1 MLFRNFTVAS
11 IAVEM
16 YYIENILY
24 CPRLR
29 SALKQLFNKNNYPF
43 YSSQKQVR
51 MKYFMFTFLLSAGIL
66 QAQERLQD
74 TTKIEPL
81 QEVYLKAVRVDADS
95 PITHSN
101 LSKEDLAKR
110 NLGQDIPVLLN
121 YLPGVVTTSDAG
133 AGVGYTGIRV
143 RGSDATRVNVTING
157 IPYNDSESQGTFWVN
172 LPDFASSVESLQLQ
186 RGVGT
191 STNGSGSFGASLNI
205 ETDRSAKQ
213 AYGQIANSYGSF
225 DTWKHSA
232 KFSTGLLNDHVEIS
246 GRLSKIKS
254 DGYIDRAASDLKSYF
269 LQGSYK
275 SDNTFIKALAFGGR
289 EITNQSWFGI
299 DEQTLNTNPRFNPAG
314 IYTDEDGTVR
324 FHQNQVDDYDQDH
337 YQVIWNQRYNNN
349 WSTSATLNYTKGSGF
364 FEEYKEDA
372 ALDFHGLLPV
382 TIDGETTTESDLV
395 RRRWLEN
402 NFYALSANMHY
413 KDENWDTTTGVFYSY
428 YQGLHFGEV
437 IWANYFTGANLGDRY
452 YNGTGDKH
460 EFTAFS
466 KATYQL
472 TNSLSFFGDL
482 QLRVVNY
489 KTAGLTS
496 DKVNMLVNE
505 SYEFFNPKFGASY
518 TLNKENQFYFSYG
531 RASREPR
538 RSDFEEGVFTPEKL
552 DDYELGW
559 RFVSDKVSLNTNLY
573 YMDYK
578 DQLVLTG
585 QLDDSGGFIRETSG
599 NSYRAGLEIEADVT
613 VLKQLHIRPNVAL
626 SSNKNRDF
634 TSSRDG
640 ELVNLGTTNISFS
653 PSFIAGNSID
663 FTPSKNLQVS
673 LLSKYVGSQY
683 LGNIDRKTS
692 KLDAY
697 FLNDFNVNYT
707 ITKLPFADTLVLSGL
722 VNNIFDVKYVSNGYF
737 FTYDDDFSTPGTV
750 TTIEGAGFYPQ
761 AGINFLVGATLTF

>member
-1 MLFRNFTVAS
+1 
-11 IAVEM
+11 
-16 YYIENILY
+16 
-24 CPRLR
+24 
-29 SALKQLFNKNNYPF
+29 
-43 YSSQKQVR
+43 
-51 MKYFMFTFLLSAGIL
+51 MKYYAFIFLLSAGIL
-66 QAQERLQD
+66 QAQEKLQD
-74 TTKIEPL
+74 TTKIQALE
-81 QEVYLKAVRVDADS
+81 QVYLNGVRVRADS

-101 LSKEDLAKR
+101 LTKQDLAKR

-172 LPDFASSVESLQLQ
+172 LPDFASSIESLQLQ
-186 RGVGT
+186 RGVGS

-205 ETDRSAKQ
+205 DTDRSSKE
-213 AYGQIANSYGSF
+213 AYAQIANSYGSF
-225 DTWKHSA
+225 DTRKHSV
-232 KFSTGLLNDHVEIS
+232 KFSTGLLNDRVEIS
-246 GRLSKIKS
+246 GRVSNITS
-254 DGYIDRAASDLKSYF
+254 DGYIDRASSDLKSYF

-275 SDNTFIKALAFGGR
+275 TDNTFIKALVFGGR
-289 EITNQSWFGI
+289 EVTYQSWFGI
-299 DEQTLNTNPRFNPAG
+299 DEQTLNTNPTFNPAG
-314 IYTDEDGTVR
+314 MYSDEDGTVR

-337 YQVIWNQRYNNN
+337 YQLIWNERYNNN

-372 ALDFHGLLPV
+372 ALGFHGLLPI
-382 TIDGETTTESDLV
+382 TIDGETSAESDLV

-402 NFYALSANMHY
+402 NFYALSANANY

-437 IWANYFTGANLGDRY
+437 IWATNFTGPNLGDRY
-452 YNGTGDKH
+452 YSGTGDKH
-460 EFTAFS
+460 EFTTFS
-466 KATYQL
+466 KASYKIN
-472 TNSLSFFGDL
+472 NSWSVFGDL
-482 QLRVVNY
+482 QMRIVNY

-496 DKVNMLVNE
+496 DKVNMVVDE
-505 SYEFFNPKFGASY
+505 QYEFFNPKFGASY
-518 TLNKENQFYFSYG
+518 SLNQGNQLYVSYG

-538 RSDFEEGVFTPEKL
+538 RSDFEQGVFTPEIL

-559 RFVSDKVSLNTNLY
+559 RFTGKKHTLSANLY

-599 NSYRAGLEIEADVT
+599 NSYRAGLEVEGDFR
-613 VLKQLHIRPNVAL
+613 VLKQLHVRPNIAL
-626 SSNKNRDF
+626 SSNKNKDY
-634 TSSRDG
+634 TTSRDG

-663 FTPSKNLQVS
+663 YSPTQNLQVA
-673 LLSKYVGSQY
+673 LLSKYVGEQY
-683 LGNIDRKTS
+683 LGNIDSQTS

-697 FLNDFNVNYT
+697 FLNDFSVNYT
-707 ITKLPFADTLVLSGL
+707 ITNVSFAKSLVLQGL
-722 VNNIFDVKYVSNGYF
+722 VNNIFDVKYISNGYF
-737 FTYDDDFSTPGTV
+737 YTYDDDFSTPGTV

>member
-1 MLFRNFTVAS
+1 
-11 IAVEM
+11 
-16 YYIENILY
+16 
-24 CPRLR
+24 
-29 SALKQLFNKNNYPF
+29 
-43 YSSQKQVR
+43 
-51 MKYFMFTFLLSAGIL
+51 MKYYAFIFLLSATIL
-66 QAQERLQD
+66 QAQEKLQD
-74 TTKIEPL
+74 TTKIQALE
-81 QEVYLKAVRVDADS
+81 QVYLNGVRVAADS

-101 LSKEDLAKR
+101 LTKQDLAKR

-172 LPDFASSVESLQLQ
+172 LPDFASSIESLQLQ
-186 RGVGT
+186 RGVGS

-205 ETDRSAKQ
+205 DTDRSSKD
-213 AYGQIANSYGSF
+213 AYAQIANSYGSF
-225 DTWKHSA
+225 DTRKHSV
-232 KFSTGLLNDHVEIS
+232 KFSTGLLNDRVEIS
-246 GRLSKIKS
+246 GRVSNITS
-254 DGYIDRAASDLKSYF
+254 DGYIDRASSDLKSYF

-275 SDNTFIKALAFGGR
+275 TDNTFIKALVFGGR
-289 EITNQSWFGI
+289 EVTYQSWFGI
-299 DEQTLNTNPRFNPAG
+299 DEQTLSTNPTFNPAG
-314 IYTDEDGTVR
+314 MYSDEDGTVR

-337 YQVIWNQRYNNN
+337 YQLIWNERYNNN

-372 ALDFHGLLPV
+372 SLDFHGLLPL
-382 TIDGETTTESDLV
+382 TIDGETSAESDLV

-402 NFYALSANMHY
+402 NFYALSANANY

-437 IWANYFTGANLGDRY
+437 IWATNFTGPNLGDRY
-452 YNGTGDKH
+452 YSGTGDKH
-460 EFTAFS
+460 ELTAFS
-466 KATYQL
+466 KASYKIN
-472 TNSLSFFGDL
+472 NSWSVFGDL
-482 QLRVVNY
+482 QMRIVNY

-496 DKVNMLVNE
+496 DKVNMVVDE
-505 SYEFFNPKFGASY
+505 QYEFFNPKFGASY
-518 TLNKENQFYFSYG
+518 SLNQGNQLYVSYG

-538 RSDFEEGVFTPEKL
+538 RSDFEQGVFTPEIL

-559 RFVSDKVSLNTNLY
+559 RFTGENNTLSANLY

-599 NSYRAGLEIEADVT
+599 NSYRAGLEVEGDFK
-613 VLKQLHIRPNVAL
+613 VLKQLHVRPNIAL
-626 SSNKNRDF
+626 SSNKNKDY
-634 TSSRDG
+634 TTSRDG

-663 FTPSKNLQVS
+663 YSPTQNLQIA
-673 LLSKYVGSQY
+673 LLSKYVGEQY
-683 LGNIDRKTS
+683 LGNIDSQTS

-697 FLNDFNVNYT
+697 FLNDFSVNYT
-707 ITKLPFADTLVLSGL
+707 ITKLSFAKSLVLQGL
-722 VNNIFDVKYVSNGYF
+722 VNNIFDVKYISNGYF
-737 FTYDDDFSTPGTV
+737 YTYDDDFSTPGTV
-750 TTIEGAGFYPQ
+750 TTIEGAWFYPQ

>member
-1 MLFRNFTVAS
+1 
-11 IAVEM
+11 
-16 YYIENILY
+16 
-24 CPRLR
+24 
-29 SALKQLFNKNNYPF
+29 
-43 YSSQKQVR
+43 
-51 MKYFMFTFLLSAGIL
+51 MKYYAFIFLLSAGIL
-66 QAQERLQD
+66 QAQEKLQD
-74 TTKIEPL
+74 TTKIQALE
-81 QEVYLKAVRVDADS
+81 QVYLNGVRVAADS

-101 LSKEDLAKR
+101 LTKQDLAKR

-172 LPDFASSVESLQLQ
+172 LPDFASSIESLQLQ
-186 RGVGT
+186 RGVGS

-205 ETDRSAKQ
+205 DTDRSSKE
-213 AYGQIANSYGSF
+213 AYAQIANSYGSF
-225 DTWKHSA
+225 DTRKHSV
-232 KFSTGLLNDHVEIS
+232 KFSTGLLNDRVEIS
-246 GRLSKIKS
+246 GRVSNITS
-254 DGYIDRAASDLKSYF
+254 DGYIDRASSDLKSYF

-275 SDNTFIKALAFGGR
+275 TDNTFIKALVFGGR
-289 EITNQSWFGI
+289 EVTYQSWFGI
-299 DEQTLNTNPRFNPAG
+299 DEQTLNTNPTFNPAG
-314 IYTDEDGTVR
+314 MYSDEDGTVR

-337 YQVIWNQRYNNN
+337 YQLIWNERYNNN

-372 ALDFHGLLPV
+372 SLDFHGLLPI
-382 TIDGETTTESDLV
+382 TIDGETSAESDLV

-402 NFYALSANMHY
+402 NFYALSANAHY

-437 IWANYFTGANLGDRY
+437 IWATNFTGPNLGDRY
-452 YNGTGDKH
+452 YSGTGDKH
-460 EFTAFS
+460 ELTAFS
-466 KATYQL
+466 KASYKIN
-472 TNSLSFFGDL
+472 NSWSVFGDL
-482 QLRVVNY
+482 QMRIVNY

-496 DKVNMLVNE
+496 DKVNMVVDE
-505 SYEFFNPKFGASY
+505 QYEFFNPKFGASY
-518 TLNKENQFYFSYG
+518 SLNQGNQLYISYG

-538 RSDFEEGVFTPEKL
+538 RSDFEQGVFTPEIL

-559 RFVSDKVSLNTNLY
+559 RFTGENNTLSANLY

-599 NSYRAGLEIEADVT
+599 NSYRAGLEVEGDFK
-613 VLKQLHIRPNVAL
+613 VLQQLHVRPNIAL
-626 SSNKNRDF
+626 SSNKNKDY
-634 TSSRDG
+634 TTSRDG

-663 FTPSKNLQVS
+663 YSPTQNLQVA
-673 LLSKYVGSQY
+673 LLSKYVGEQY
-683 LGNIDRKTS
+683 LGNIDSQTS

-697 FLNDFNVNYT
+697 FLNDFSVNYT
-707 ITKLPFADTLVLSGL
+707 ITNLSFAKSLVLQGL
-722 VNNIFDVKYVSNGYF
+722 VNNIFDVKYISNGYF
-737 FTYDDDFSTPGTV
+737 YTYDDDFSTPGTV

>member
-1 MLFRNFTVAS
+1 
-11 IAVEM
+11 
-16 YYIENILY
+16 
-24 CPRLR
+24 
-29 SALKQLFNKNNYPF
+29 
-43 YSSQKQVR
+43 
-51 MKYFMFTFLLSAGIL
+51 MKYYAFIFLLSAAIL
-66 QAQERLQD
+66 QAQEKLQD
-74 TTKIEPL
+74 TTKIQALE
-81 QEVYLKAVRVDADS
+81 QVYLNGVRVRADS

-101 LSKEDLAKR
+101 LTKQDLAKR

-172 LPDFASSVESLQLQ
+172 LPDFASSIESLQLQ
-186 RGVGT
+186 RGVGS

-205 ETDRSAKQ
+205 DTDRSSKEAF
-213 AYGQIANSYGSF
+213 AQIANSYGSF
-225 DTWKHSA
+225 DTRKHSV
-232 KFSTGLLNDHVEIS
+232 KFSTGLLNDRVEIS
-246 GRLSKIKS
+246 GRVSNITS
-254 DGYIDRAASDLKSYF
+254 DGYIDRASSDLKSYF

-275 SDNTFIKALAFGGR
+275 TDNTFIKALVFGGR
-289 EITNQSWFGI
+289 EVTYQSWFGI
-299 DEQTLNTNPRFNPAG
+299 DEQTLSTNPTFNPAG
-314 IYTDEDGTVR
+314 MYSDEDGTVR

-337 YQVIWNQRYNNN
+337 YQLIWNERYNNN

-372 ALDFHGLLPV
+372 SLDFHGLLPI
-382 TIDGETTTESDLV
+382 TIDGETSAESDLV

-402 NFYALSANMHY
+402 NFYALSANANY

-437 IWANYFTGANLGDRY
+437 IWATNFTGPNFGDRY
-452 YNGTGDKH
+452 YSGTGDKH
-460 EFTAFS
+460 EFTTFS
-466 KATYQL
+466 KASYKIN
-472 TNSLSFFGDL
+472 NSWSVFGDL
-482 QLRVVNY
+482 QMRIVNY

-496 DKVNMLVNE
+496 DKVNMIVDE
-505 SYEFFNPKFGASY
+505 QYEFFNPKFGASY
-518 TLNKENQFYFSYG
+518 SLNQGNQLYVSYG

-538 RSDFEEGVFTPEKL
+538 RSDFEQGVFTPEIL

-559 RFVSDKVSLNTNLY
+559 RFTGKNNTLSANLY

-599 NSYRAGLEIEADVT
+599 NSYRAGLEVEGDFK
-613 VLKQLHIRPNVAL
+613 VLQQLHVRPNIAL
-626 SSNKNRDF
+626 SSNKNKDY
-634 TSSRDG
+634 TTSRDG
-640 ELVNLGTTNISFS
+640 ALVNLGTTNISFS

-663 FTPSKNLQVS
+663 YSPKQNLQIA
-673 LLSKYVGSQY
+673 LLSKYVGEQY
-683 LGNIDRKTS
+683 LGNIDSQTS

-697 FLNDFNVNYT
+697 FLNDFSVNYT
-707 ITKLPFADTLVLSGL
+707 ITKLSFAKSLVLQGL
-722 VNNIFDVKYVSNGYF
+722 VNNIFDVKYISNGYF
-737 FTYDDDFSTPGTV
+737 YTYDDDFSTPGTV

>member
-1 MLFRNFTVAS
+1 
-11 IAVEM
+11 
-16 YYIENILY
+16 
-24 CPRLR
+24 
-29 SALKQLFNKNNYPF
+29 
-43 YSSQKQVR
+43 
-51 MKYFMFTFLLSAGIL
+51 MKYYAFIFLLSAGIL
-66 QAQERLQD
+66 QAQEKLQD
-74 TTKIEPL
+74 TTKIQALE
-81 QEVYLKAVRVDADS
+81 QVYLNGVRVAADS

-101 LSKEDLAKR
+101 LTKQDLAKR

-172 LPDFASSVESLQLQ
+172 LPDFASSIESLQLQ
-186 RGVGT
+186 RGVGS

-205 ETDRSAKQ
+205 DTDRSSKEAF
-213 AYGQIANSYGSF
+213 AQIANSYGSF
-225 DTWKHSA
+225 DTRKHSV
-232 KFSTGLLNDHVEIS
+232 KFSTGLLNDRVEIS
-246 GRLSKIKS
+246 GRVSNITS
-254 DGYIDRAASDLKSYF
+254 DGYIDRASSDLKSYF

-275 SDNTFIKALAFGGR
+275 TDNTFIKALVFGGR
-289 EITNQSWFGI
+289 EVTYQSWFGI
-299 DEQTLNTNPRFNPAG
+299 DEQTLSTNPTFNPAG
-314 IYTDEDGTVR
+314 MYSDEDGTVR
-324 FHQNQVDDYDQDH
+324 FNQNQVDDYDQDH
-337 YQVIWNQRYNNN
+337 YQLIWNERYNNN

-372 ALDFHGLLPV
+372 SLDFHGLLPI
-382 TIDGETTTESDLV
+382 TIDGETSAESDLV

-402 NFYALSANMHY
+402 NFYALSANAHY

-437 IWANYFTGANLGDRY
+437 IWATNFTGPNLGDRY
-452 YNGTGDKH
+452 YSGTGDKH
-460 EFTAFS
+460 EFTTFS
-466 KATYQL
+466 KASYKIN
-472 TNSLSFFGDL
+472 NSWSVFGDL
-482 QLRVVNY
+482 QMRIVNY

-496 DKVNMLVNE
+496 DKVNMIVDE
-505 SYEFFNPKFGASY
+505 QYEFFNPKFGASY
-518 TLNKENQFYFSYG
+518 SLNQGNQLYVSYG

-538 RSDFEEGVFTPEKL
+538 RSDFEQGVFTPEIL

-559 RFVSDKVSLNTNLY
+559 RFTGKNNTLSANLY

-599 NSYRAGLEIEADVT
+599 NSYRAGLEVEGDFK
-613 VLKQLHIRPNVAL
+613 VLQQLHVRPNIAL
-626 SSNKNRDF
+626 SSNKNKDY
-634 TSSRDG
+634 TTSRDG
-640 ELVNLGTTNISFS
+640 ALVNLGTTNISFS

-663 FTPSKNLQVS
+663 YSPKQNLQIA
-673 LLSKYVGSQY
+673 LLSKYVGEQY
-683 LGNIDRKTS
+683 LGNIDSQTS

-697 FLNDFNVNYT
+697 FLNDFSVNYT
-707 ITKLPFADTLVLSGL
+707 ITKLSFAKSLVLQGL
-722 VNNIFDVKYVSNGYF
+722 VNNIFDVKYISNGYF
-737 FTYDDDFSTPGTV
+737 YTYDDDFSTPGTV

>member
-1 MLFRNFTVAS
+1 
-11 IAVEM
+11 
-16 YYIENILY
+16 
-24 CPRLR
+24 
-29 SALKQLFNKNNYPF
+29 
-43 YSSQKQVR
+43 
-51 MKYFMFTFLLSAGIL
+51 MKYYAFIFLLSATIL
-66 QAQERLQD
+66 QAQEKLQD
-74 TTKIEPL
+74 TTKIQALE
-81 QEVYLKAVRVDADS
+81 QVYLNGVRVAADS

-101 LSKEDLAKR
+101 LTKQDLAKR

-172 LPDFASSVESLQLQ
+172 LPDFASSIESLQLQ
-186 RGVGT
+186 RGVGS

-205 ETDRSAKQ
+205 DTDRSSKE
-213 AYGQIANSYGSF
+213 AYAQIANSYGSF
-225 DTWKHSA
+225 DTRKHSV
-232 KFSTGLLNDHVEIS
+232 KFSTGLLNDRVEIS
-246 GRLSKIKS
+246 GRVSNITS
-254 DGYIDRAASDLKSYF
+254 DGYIDRASSDLKSYF

-275 SDNTFIKALAFGGR
+275 TDNTFIKALVFGGR
-289 EITNQSWFGI
+289 EVTYQSWFGI
-299 DEQTLNTNPRFNPAG
+299 DEQTLSTNPTFNPAG
-314 IYTDEDGTVR
+314 MYSDEDGTVR

-337 YQVIWNQRYNNN
+337 YQLIWNERYNNN

-372 ALDFHGLLPV
+372 SLDFHGLLPL
-382 TIDGETTTESDLV
+382 TIDGETSAESDLV

-402 NFYALSANMHY
+402 NFYALSANANY

-437 IWANYFTGANLGDRY
+437 IWATNFTGPNLGDRY
-452 YNGTGDKH
+452 YSGTGDKH
-460 EFTAFS
+460 EFTTFS
-466 KATYQL
+466 KASYKIN
-472 TNSLSFFGDL
+472 NSWSVFGDL
-482 QLRVVNY
+482 QMRIVNY

-496 DKVNMLVNE
+496 DKVNMVVDE
-505 SYEFFNPKFGASY
+505 QYEFFNPKFGASY
-518 TLNKENQFYFSYG
+518 SLNQGNQLYVSYG

-538 RSDFEEGVFTPEKL
+538 RSDFEQGVFTPEIL

-559 RFVSDKVSLNTNLY
+559 RFTGENNTLSANLY

-599 NSYRAGLEIEADVT
+599 NSYRAGLEVEGDFK
-613 VLKQLHIRPNVAL
+613 VLQQLHVRPNIAL
-626 SSNKNRDF
+626 SSNKNKDY
-634 TSSRDG
+634 TTSRDG

-663 FTPSKNLQVS
+663 YSPTQNLQIA
-673 LLSKYVGSQY
+673 LLSKYVGEQY
-683 LGNIDRKTS
+683 LGNIDSQTS

-697 FLNDFNVNYT
+697 FLNDFSVNYT
-707 ITKLPFADTLVLSGL
+707 ITNLSFAKSLVLQGL
-722 VNNIFDVKYVSNGYF
+722 VNNIFDVKYISNGYF
-737 FTYDDDFSTPGTV
+737 YTYDDDFSTPGTV

>member
-1 MLFRNFTVAS
+1 
-11 IAVEM
+11 
-16 YYIENILY
+16 
-24 CPRLR
+24 
-29 SALKQLFNKNNYPF
+29 
-43 YSSQKQVR
+43 
-51 MKYFMFTFLLSAGIL
+51 MKYYAFIFLLSAGIL
-66 QAQERLQD
+66 QAQEKLQD
-74 TTKIEPL
+74 TTKIQALE
-81 QEVYLKAVRVDADS
+81 QVYLNGVRVRADS

-101 LSKEDLAKR
+101 LTKQDLAKR

-172 LPDFASSVESLQLQ
+172 LPDFASSIESLQLQ
-186 RGVGT
+186 RGVGS

-205 ETDRSAKQ
+205 DTDRSSKEAF
-213 AYGQIANSYGSF
+213 AQIANSYGSF
-225 DTWKHSA
+225 DTRKHSV
-232 KFSTGLLNDHVEIS
+232 KFSTGLLNDRVEIS
-246 GRLSKIKS
+246 GRVSNITS
-254 DGYIDRAASDLKSYF
+254 DGYIDRASSDLKSYF

-275 SDNTFIKALAFGGR
+275 TDNTFIKALVFGGR
-289 EITNQSWFGI
+289 EVTYQSWFGI
-299 DEQTLNTNPRFNPAG
+299 DEQTLSTNPTFNPAG
-314 IYTDEDGTVR
+314 MYSDEDGTVR

-337 YQVIWNQRYNNN
+337 YQLIWNERYNNN

-372 ALDFHGLLPV
+372 SLDFHGLLPI
-382 TIDGETTTESDLV
+382 TIDGETSAESDLV

-402 NFYALSANMHY
+402 NFYALSANAHY

-437 IWANYFTGANLGDRY
+437 IWATNFTGPNLGDRY
-452 YNGTGDKH
+452 YSGTGDKH
-460 EFTAFS
+460 EFTTFS
-466 KATYQL
+466 KASYKIN
-472 TNSLSFFGDL
+472 NSWSVFGDL
-482 QLRVVNY
+482 QMRIVNY

-496 DKVNMLVNE
+496 DKVNMIVDE
-505 SYEFFNPKFGASY
+505 QYEFFNPKFGASY
-518 TLNKENQFYFSYG
+518 SLNQGNQLYVSYG

-538 RSDFEEGVFTPEKL
+538 RSDFEQGVFTPEIL

-559 RFVSDKVSLNTNLY
+559 RFTGKNNTLSANLY

-599 NSYRAGLEIEADVT
+599 NSYRAGLEVEGDFK
-613 VLKQLHIRPNVAL
+613 VLQQLHVRPNIAL
-626 SSNKNRDF
+626 SSNKNKDY
-634 TSSRDG
+634 TTSRDG
-640 ELVNLGTTNISFS
+640 ALVNLGTTNISFS

-663 FTPSKNLQVS
+663 YSPTQNLQIA
-673 LLSKYVGSQY
+673 LLSKYVGEQY
-683 LGNIDRKTS
+683 LGNIDSQTS

-697 FLNDFNVNYT
+697 FLNDFSVNYT
-707 ITKLPFADTLVLSGL
+707 ITKLSFAKSLVLQGL
-722 VNNIFDVKYVSNGYF
+722 VNNIFDVKYISNGYF
-737 FTYDDDFSTPGTV
+737 YTYDDDFSTPGTV

>member
-1 MLFRNFTVAS
+1 
-11 IAVEM
+11 
-16 YYIENILY
+16 
-24 CPRLR
+24 
-29 SALKQLFNKNNYPF
+29 
-43 YSSQKQVR
+43 
-51 MKYFMFTFLLSAGIL
+51 MKYYAFIFLLSAGIL
-66 QAQERLQD
+66 QAQEKLQD
-74 TTKIEPL
+74 TTKIQALE
-81 QEVYLKAVRVDADS
+81 QVYLNGVRVAADS

-101 LSKEDLAKR
+101 LTKQDLAKR

-172 LPDFASSVESLQLQ
+172 LPDFASSIESLQLQ
-186 RGVGT
+186 RGVGS

-205 ETDRSAKQ
+205 DTDRSSKE
-213 AYGQIANSYGSF
+213 AYAQIANSYGSF
-225 DTWKHSA
+225 DTRKHSV
-232 KFSTGLLNDHVEIS
+232 KFSTGLLNDRVEIS
-246 GRLSKIKS
+246 GRVSNITS
-254 DGYIDRAASDLKSYF
+254 DGYIDRASSDLKSYF

-275 SDNTFIKALAFGGR
+275 TDNTFIKALVFGGR
-289 EITNQSWFGI
+289 EVTYQSWFGI
-299 DEQTLNTNPRFNPAG
+299 DEQTLNTNPTFNPAG
-314 IYTDEDGTVR
+314 MYSDEDGTVR

-337 YQVIWNQRYNNN
+337 YQLIWNERYNNN

-372 ALDFHGLLPV
+372 SLGFHGLLPV
-382 TIDGETTTESDLV
+382 TIDGETSTESDLV

-402 NFYALSANMHY
+402 NFYALSANANY

-437 IWANYFTGANLGDRY
+437 IWATNFTGPNLGDRY
-452 YNGTGDKH
+452 YFGTGDKH
-460 EFTAFS
+460 EFTTFS
-466 KATYQL
+466 KASYKIN
-472 TNSLSFFGDL
+472 NSWSVFGDL
-482 QLRVVNY
+482 QMRIVNY

-496 DKVNMLVNE
+496 DKVNMVVDE
-505 SYEFFNPKFGASY
+505 QYEFFNPKFGASY
-518 TLNKENQFYFSYG
+518 SLNQGNQLYVSYG

-538 RSDFEEGVFTPEKL
+538 RSDFEQGVFTPEIL

-559 RFVSDKVSLNTNLY
+559 RFTGENNTLSANLY

-599 NSYRAGLEIEADVT
+599 NSYRAGLEVEGDFR
-613 VLKQLHIRPNVAL
+613 VLKQLHVRPNIAL
-626 SSNKNRDF
+626 SSNKNKDY
-634 TSSRDG
+634 TTSRDG

-663 FTPSKNLQVS
+663 YSPTQNLQVA
-673 LLSKYVGSQY
+673 LLSKYVGEQY
-683 LGNIDRKTS
+683 LGNIDSQTS

-697 FLNDFNVNYT
+697 FLNDFSVNYT
-707 ITKLPFADTLVLSGL
+707 ITNLSFAKSLVLQGL
-722 VNNIFDVKYVSNGYF
+722 VNNIFDVKYISNGYF
-737 FTYDDDFSTPGTV
+737 YTYDDDFSTPGTV

>member
-1 MLFRNFTVAS
+1 
-11 IAVEM
+11 
-16 YYIENILY
+16 
-24 CPRLR
+24 
-29 SALKQLFNKNNYPF
+29 
-43 YSSQKQVR
+43 
-51 MKYFMFTFLLSAGIL
+51 MKYYAFIFLLSAGIL
-66 QAQERLQD
+66 QAQEKLQD
-74 TTKIEPL
+74 TTKIQALE
-81 QEVYLKAVRVDADS
+81 QVYLNGVRVAADS

-101 LSKEDLAKR
+101 LTKQDLAKR

-172 LPDFASSVESLQLQ
+172 LPDFASSIESLQLQ
-186 RGVGT
+186 RGVGS

-205 ETDRSAKQ
+205 DTDRSSKEAF
-213 AYGQIANSYGSF
+213 AQIANSYGSF
-225 DTWKHSA
+225 DTRKHSV
-232 KFSTGLLNDHVEIS
+232 KFSTGLLNDRVEIS
-246 GRLSKIKS
+246 GRVSNITS
-254 DGYIDRAASDLKSYF
+254 DGYIDRASSDLKSYF

-275 SDNTFIKALAFGGR
+275 TDNTFIKALVFGGR
-289 EITNQSWFGI
+289 EVTYQSWFGI
-299 DEQTLNTNPRFNPAG
+299 DEQTLSTNPTFNPAG
-314 IYTDEDGTVR
+314 MYSDEDGTVR

-337 YQVIWNQRYNNN
+337 YQLIWNERYNNN

-372 ALDFHGLLPV
+372 SLDFHGLLPI
-382 TIDGETTTESDLV
+382 TIDGETSAESDLV

-402 NFYALSANMHY
+402 NFYALSANAHY

-437 IWANYFTGANLGDRY
+437 IWATNFTGPNFGDRY
-452 YNGTGDKH
+452 YSGTGDKH
-460 EFTAFS
+460 EFTTFS
-466 KATYQL
+466 KASYKIN
-472 TNSLSFFGDL
+472 NSWSVFGDL
-482 QLRVVNY
+482 QMRIVNY

-496 DKVNMLVNE
+496 DKVNMIVDE
-505 SYEFFNPKFGASY
+505 QYEFFNPKFGASY
-518 TLNKENQFYFSYG
+518 SLNQGNQLYVSYG

-538 RSDFEEGVFTPEKL
+538 RSDFEQGVFTPEIL

-559 RFVSDKVSLNTNLY
+559 RFTGKNNTLSANLY

-599 NSYRAGLEIEADVT
+599 NSYRAGLEVEGDFK
-613 VLKQLHIRPNVAL
+613 VLQQLHVRPNIAL
-626 SSNKNRDF
+626 SSNKNKDY
-634 TSSRDG
+634 TTSRDG
-640 ELVNLGTTNISFS
+640 ALVNLGTTNISFS

-663 FTPSKNLQVS
+663 YSPTQNLQIA
-673 LLSKYVGSQY
+673 LLSKYVGEQY
-683 LGNIDRKTS
+683 LGNIDSQTS

-697 FLNDFNVNYT
+697 FLNDFSVNYT
-707 ITKLPFADTLVLSGL
+707 ITKLSFAKSLVLQGL
-722 VNNIFDVKYVSNGYF
+722 VNNIFDVKYISNGYF
-737 FTYDDDFSTPGTV
+737 YTYDDDFSTPGTV

>member
-1 MLFRNFTVAS
+1 
-11 IAVEM
+11 
-16 YYIENILY
+16 
-24 CPRLR
+24 
-29 SALKQLFNKNNYPF
+29 
-43 YSSQKQVR
+43 
-51 MKYFMFTFLLSAGIL
+51 MKYYAFIFLLSATIL
-66 QAQERLQD
+66 QAQEKLQD
-74 TTKIEPL
+74 TTKIQALE
-81 QEVYLKAVRVDADS
+81 QVYLNGVRVAADS

-101 LSKEDLAKR
+101 LTKQDLAKR

-172 LPDFASSVESLQLQ
+172 LPDFASSIESLQLQ
-186 RGVGT
+186 RGVGS

-205 ETDRSAKQ
+205 DTDRSSKE
-213 AYGQIANSYGSF
+213 AYAQIANSYGSF
-225 DTWKHSA
+225 DTRKHSV
-232 KFSTGLLNDHVEIS
+232 KFSTGLLNDRVEIS
-246 GRLSKIKS
+246 GRVSNITS
-254 DGYIDRAASDLKSYF
+254 DGYIDRASSDLKSYF

-275 SDNTFIKALAFGGR
+275 TDNTFIKALVFGGR
-289 EITNQSWFGI
+289 EVTYQSWFGI
-299 DEQTLNTNPRFNPAG
+299 DEQTLNTNPTFNPAG
-314 IYTDEDGTVR
+314 MYSDEDGTVR

-337 YQVIWNQRYNNN
+337 YQLIWNERYNNN

-372 ALDFHGLLPV
+372 SLDFHGLLPI
-382 TIDGETTTESDLV
+382 TIDGETSAESDLV

-402 NFYALSANMHY
+402 NFYALSANAHY

-428 YQGLHFGEV
+428 YKGLHFGEV
-437 IWANYFTGANLGDRY
+437 IWATNFTGPNLGDRY
-452 YNGTGDKH
+452 YSGTGDKH
-460 EFTAFS
+460 EFTTFS
-466 KATYQL
+466 KASYKIN
-472 TNSLSFFGDL
+472 NSWSVFGDL
-482 QLRVVNY
+482 QMRIVNY

-496 DKVNMLVNE
+496 DKVNMIVDE
-505 SYEFFNPKFGASY
+505 QYEFFNPKFGASY
-518 TLNKENQFYFSYG
+518 SLNQGNQLYISYG

-538 RSDFEEGVFTPEKL
+538 RSDFEQGVFTPEIL

-559 RFVSDKVSLNTNLY
+559 RFIGENNTLSANLY

-599 NSYRAGLEIEADVT
+599 KSYRAGLEVEGDFR
-613 VLKQLHIRPNVAL
+613 VLQQLHVRPNIAL
-626 SSNKNRDF
+626 SSNKNKDY
-634 TSSRDG
+634 TTSRDG
-640 ELVNLGTTNISFS
+640 ALVNLGTTNISFS

-663 FTPSKNLQVS
+663 YSPKQNLQIA
-673 LLSKYVGSQY
+673 LLSKYVGEQY
-683 LGNIDRKTS
+683 LGNIDSQTS

-697 FLNDFNVNYT
+697 FLNDFSVNYT
-707 ITKLPFADTLVLSGL
+707 ITKLSFAKSLVLQGL
-722 VNNIFDVKYVSNGYF
+722 VNNIFDVKYISNGYF
-737 FTYDDDFSTPGTV
+737 YTYDDDFSTPGTV

>member
-1 MLFRNFTVAS
+1 
-11 IAVEM
+11 
-16 YYIENILY
+16 
-24 CPRLR
+24 
-29 SALKQLFNKNNYPF
+29 
-43 YSSQKQVR
+43 
-51 MKYFMFTFLLSAGIL
+51 MKYYAFIFLLSAGIL
-66 QAQERLQD
+66 QAQEKLQD
-74 TTKIEPL
+74 TTKIQALE
-81 QEVYLKAVRVDADS
+81 QVYLNGVRVRADS

-101 LSKEDLAKR
+101 LTKQDLAKR

-172 LPDFASSVESLQLQ
+172 LPDFASSIESLQLQ
-186 RGVGT
+186 RGVGS

-205 ETDRSAKQ
+205 DTDRSSKEAF
-213 AYGQIANSYGSF
+213 AQIANSYGSF
-225 DTWKHSA
+225 DTRKHSV
-232 KFSTGLLNDHVEIS
+232 KFSTGLLNDQVEIS
-246 GRLSKIKS
+246 GRVSNITS
-254 DGYIDRAASDLKSYF
+254 DGYIDRASSDLKSYF

-275 SDNTFIKALAFGGR
+275 TDNTFIKALVFGGR
-289 EITNQSWFGI
+289 EVTYQSWFGI
-299 DEQTLNTNPRFNPAG
+299 DEQTLSTNPTFNPAG
-314 IYTDEDGTVR
+314 MYSDEDGTVR

-337 YQVIWNQRYNNN
+337 YQLIWNERYNNN

-372 ALDFHGLLPV
+372 SLDFHGLLPI
-382 TIDGETTTESDLV
+382 TIDGETSAESDLV

-402 NFYALSANMHY
+402 NFYALSANAHY

-437 IWANYFTGANLGDRY
+437 IWATNFTGPNLGDRY
-452 YNGTGDKH
+452 YSGTGDKH
-460 EFTAFS
+460 EFTTFS
-466 KATYQL
+466 KASYKIN
-472 TNSLSFFGDL
+472 NSWSVFGDL
-482 QLRVVNY
+482 QMRIVNY

-496 DKVNMLVNE
+496 DKVNMIVDE
-505 SYEFFNPKFGASY
+505 QYEFFNPKFGASY
-518 TLNKENQFYFSYG
+518 SLNQGNQLYVSYG

-538 RSDFEEGVFTPEKL
+538 RSDFEQGVFTPEIL

-559 RFVSDKVSLNTNLY
+559 RFTGKNNTLSANLY

-599 NSYRAGLEIEADVT
+599 NSYRAGLEVEGDFK
-613 VLKQLHIRPNVAL
+613 VLQQLHVRPNIAL
-626 SSNKNRDF
+626 SSNKNKDY
-634 TSSRDG
+634 TTSRDG
-640 ELVNLGTTNISFS
+640 ALVNLGTTNISFS
-653 PSFIAGNSID
+653 PSFVAGNSID
-663 FTPSKNLQVS
+663 YSPKQNLQIA
-673 LLSKYVGSQY
+673 LLSKYVGEQY
-683 LGNIDRKTS
+683 LGNIDSQTS

-697 FLNDFNVNYT
+697 FLNDFSVNYT
-707 ITKLPFADTLVLSGL
+707 ITKLSFAKSLVLQGL
-722 VNNIFDVKYVSNGYF
+722 VNNIFDVKYISNGYF
-737 FTYDDDFSTPGTV
+737 YTYDDDFSTPGTV

>member
-1 MLFRNFTVAS
+1 
-11 IAVEM
+11 
-16 YYIENILY
+16 
-24 CPRLR
+24 
-29 SALKQLFNKNNYPF
+29 
-43 YSSQKQVR
+43 
-51 MKYFMFTFLLSAGIL
+51 MKYYAFIFLLSAGIL
-66 QAQERLQD
+66 QAQEKLQD
-74 TTKIEPL
+74 TTKIQALE
-81 QEVYLKAVRVDADS
+81 QVYLNGVRVAADS

-101 LSKEDLAKR
+101 LSKQDLAKR
-110 NLGQDIPVLLN
+110 NLGQDIPLLLN

-172 LPDFASSVESLQLQ
+172 LPDFASSIESLQLQ

-205 ETDRSAKQ
+205 ATDRYSKE
-213 AYGQIANSYGSF
+213 AYAQIANSFGSF
-225 DTWKHSA
+225 NTRKHSV
-232 KFSTGLLNDHVEIS
+232 KFSTGVLNDKVEIS
-246 GRLSKIKS
+246 GRVSNITS
-254 DGYIDRAASDLKSYF
+254 NGFIDRAASDLKSYF

-275 SDNTFIKALAFGGR
+275 TDNTFIKALVFGGR
-289 EITNQSWFGI
+289 EITYQSWFGI
-299 DEQTLNTNPRFNPAG
+299 DEQTLIINPTFNPAG
-314 IYTDEDGTVR
+314 LYTDEDGTVR

-337 YQVIWNQRYNNN
+337 YQLFWNERFNNN
-349 WSTSATLNYTKGSGF
+349 WNTSVTLNYTKGSGF

-382 TIDGETTTESDLV
+382 TIDGETSDISDLV

-402 NFYALSANMHY
+402 NFYALSANANY

-437 IWANYFTGANLGDRY
+437 IWATNFTGANLGDRY
-452 YNGTGDKH
+452 YDGTGDKH

-466 KATYQL
+466 KATYKL

-482 QLRVVNY
+482 QMRVVNY

-496 DKVNMLVNE
+496 DKVNMVVDE
-505 SYEFFNPKFGASY
+505 QYEFFNPKFGASY
-518 TLNKENQFYFSYG
+518 TLNQGNQLYVSYG

-538 RSDFEEGVFTPEKL
+538 RSDFEQGVFTPEIL

-559 RFVSDKVSLNTNLY
+559 RFSGKNITLSTNLY

-599 NSYRAGLEIEADVT
+599 NSYRAGLEVEADFK
-613 VLKQLHIRPNVAL
+613 VLKQLHVRPNIAL
-626 SSNKNRDF
+626 SSNKNEDF
-634 TSSRDG
+634 TTSKDG

-663 FTPSKNLQVS
+663 YSPLENLQVA
-673 LLSKYVGSQY
+673 LLSKYVGQQY
-683 LGNIDRKTS
+683 MGNIDSQTS

-697 FLNDFNVNYT
+697 FLNDFNINYT
-707 ITKLPFADTLVLSGL
+707 ITKLSFAKSLVLQGL
-722 VNNIFDVKYVSNGYF
+722 VNNIFDIKYISNGYF
-737 FTYDDDFSTPGTV
+737 YTYDDDFTTPGTV

>member
-1 MLFRNFTVAS
+1 
-11 IAVEM
+11 
-16 YYIENILY
+16 
-24 CPRLR
+24 
-29 SALKQLFNKNNYPF
+29 
-43 YSSQKQVR
+43 
-51 MKYFMFTFLLSAGIL
+51 MKYYAFIFLLSATIL
-66 QAQERLQD
+66 QAQEKLQD
-74 TTKIEPL
+74 TTKIQALE
-81 QEVYLKAVRVDADS
+81 QVYLNGVRVAADS

-101 LSKEDLAKR
+101 LTKQDLAKR

-172 LPDFASSVESLQLQ
+172 LPDFASSIESLQLQ
-186 RGVGT
+186 RGVGS

-205 ETDRSAKQ
+205 DTDRSSKE
-213 AYGQIANSYGSF
+213 AYAQIANSYGSF
-225 DTWKHSA
+225 DTRKHSV
-232 KFSTGLLNDHVEIS
+232 KFSTGLLNDRVEIS
-246 GRLSKIKS
+246 GRVSNITS
-254 DGYIDRAASDLKSYF
+254 DGYIDRASSDLKSYF

-275 SDNTFIKALAFGGR
+275 TDNTFIKALVFGGR
-289 EITNQSWFGI
+289 EVTYQSWFGI
-299 DEQTLNTNPRFNPAG
+299 DEQTLNTNPTFNPAG
-314 IYTDEDGTVR
+314 MYSDEDGTVR

-337 YQVIWNQRYNNN
+337 YQLIWNERYNNN

-372 ALDFHGLLPV
+372 SLDFHGLLPI
-382 TIDGETTTESDLV
+382 TIDGETSTESDLV

-402 NFYALSANMHY
+402 NFYALSANANY

-437 IWANYFTGANLGDRY
+437 IWATNFTGPNLGDRY
-452 YNGTGDKH
+452 YSGTGDKH
-460 EFTAFS
+460 EFTTFS
-466 KATYQL
+466 KASYKIN
-472 TNSLSFFGDL
+472 NSWSVFGDL
-482 QLRVVNY
+482 QMRIVNY

-496 DKVNMLVNE
+496 DKVNMVVDE
-505 SYEFFNPKFGASY
+505 QYEFFNPKFGASY
-518 TLNKENQFYFSYG
+518 SLNQGNQLYVSYG

-538 RSDFEEGVFTPEKL
+538 RSDFEQGVFTPEIL

-559 RFVSDKVSLNTNLY
+559 RYTGENNTLSANLY

-599 NSYRAGLEIEADVT
+599 NSYRAGLEVEGDFK
-613 VLKQLHIRPNVAL
+613 VLQQLHVRPNIAL
-626 SSNKNRDF
+626 SSNKNKDY
-634 TSSRDG
+634 TTSRDG

-663 FTPSKNLQVS
+663 YSPTQNLQIA
-673 LLSKYVGSQY
+673 LLSKYVGEQY
-683 LGNIDRKTS
+683 LGNIDSQTS

-697 FLNDFNVNYT
+697 FLNDFSVNYT
-707 ITKLPFADTLVLSGL
+707 ITKLSFAKSLVLQGL
-722 VNNIFDVKYVSNGYF
+722 VNNIFDVKYISNGYF
-737 FTYDDDFSTPGTV
+737 YTYDDDFSTPGTV

>member
-1 MLFRNFTVAS
+1 
-11 IAVEM
+11 
-16 YYIENILY
+16 
-24 CPRLR
+24 
-29 SALKQLFNKNNYPF
+29 
-43 YSSQKQVR
+43 
-51 MKYFMFTFLLSAGIL
+51 MKYYAFIFLLSAGIL
-66 QAQERLQD
+66 QAQEKLQD
-74 TTKIEPL
+74 TTKIQALE
-81 QEVYLKAVRVDADS
+81 QVYLNGVRVAADS

-101 LSKEDLAKR
+101 LTKQDLAKR

-172 LPDFASSVESLQLQ
+172 LPDFASSIESLQLQ
-186 RGVGT
+186 RGVGS

-205 ETDRSAKQ
+205 DTDRSSKE
-213 AYGQIANSYGSF
+213 AYAQIANSYGSF
-225 DTWKHSA
+225 DTRKHSV
-232 KFSTGLLNDHVEIS
+232 KFSTGLLNDRVEIS
-246 GRLSKIKS
+246 GRVSNITS
-254 DGYIDRAASDLKSYF
+254 DGFVDRASSDLKSYF

-275 SDNTFIKALAFGGR
+275 TDNTFIKALVFGGR
-289 EITNQSWFGI
+289 EVTYQSWFGI
-299 DEQTLNTNPRFNPAG
+299 DEQTLSTNPTFNPAG
-314 IYTDEDGTVR
+314 MYSDEDGTVR

-337 YQVIWNQRYNNN
+337 YQLIWNERYNNN

-372 ALDFHGLLPV
+372 SLDFHGLLPI
-382 TIDGETTTESDLV
+382 TIDGETSAESDLV

-402 NFYALSANMHY
+402 NFYALSANAHY

-437 IWANYFTGANLGDRY
+437 IWATNFTGPNLGDRY
-452 YNGTGDKH
+452 YSGTGDKH
-460 EFTAFS
+460 EFTTFS
-466 KATYQL
+466 KASYKIN
-472 TNSLSFFGDL
+472 NSWSVFGDL
-482 QLRVVNY
+482 QMRIVNY

-496 DKVNMLVNE
+496 DKVNMIVDE
-505 SYEFFNPKFGASY
+505 QYEFFNPKFGASY
-518 TLNKENQFYFSYG
+518 SLNQGNQLYVSYG

-538 RSDFEEGVFTPEKL
+538 RSDFEQGVFTPEIL

-559 RFVSDKVSLNTNLY
+559 RFTGKNNTLSANLY

-599 NSYRAGLEIEADVT
+599 NSYRAGLEVEGDFK
-613 VLKQLHIRPNVAL
+613 VLQQLHVRPNIAL
-626 SSNKNRDF
+626 SSNKNKDY
-634 TSSRDG
+634 TTSRDG
-640 ELVNLGTTNISFS
+640 ALVNLGTTNISFS
-653 PSFIAGNSID
+653 PSFVAGNSID
-663 FTPSKNLQVS
+663 YSPTQNLQIA
-673 LLSKYVGSQY
+673 LLSKYVGEQY
-683 LGNIDRKTS
+683 LGNIDSQTS

-697 FLNDFNVNYT
+697 FLNDFSVNYT
-707 ITKLPFADTLVLSGL
+707 ITKLSFAKSLVLQGL
-722 VNNIFDVKYVSNGYF
+722 VNNIFDVKYISNGYF
-737 FTYDDDFSTPGTV
+737 YTYDDDFSTPGTV

>member
-1 MLFRNFTVAS
+1 
-11 IAVEM
+11 
-16 YYIENILY
+16 
-24 CPRLR
+24 
-29 SALKQLFNKNNYPF
+29 
-43 YSSQKQVR
+43 
-51 MKYFMFTFLLSAGIL
+51 MKYYAFIFLLSAGIL
-66 QAQERLQD
+66 QAQEKLQD
-74 TTKIEPL
+74 TTKIQALE
-81 QEVYLKAVRVDADS
+81 QVYLNGVRVAADS

-101 LSKEDLAKR
+101 LTKQDLAKR

-172 LPDFASSVESLQLQ
+172 LPDFASSIESLQLQ
-186 RGVGT
+186 RGVGS

-205 ETDRSAKQ
+205 DTDRSSKE
-213 AYGQIANSYGSF
+213 AYAQIANSYGSF
-225 DTWKHSA
+225 DTRKHSV
-232 KFSTGLLNDHVEIS
+232 KFSTGLLNDRVEIS
-246 GRLSKIKS
+246 GRVSNITS
-254 DGYIDRAASDLKSYF
+254 DGYIDRASSDLKSYF

-275 SDNTFIKALAFGGR
+275 TDNTFIKALVFGGR
-289 EITNQSWFGI
+289 EVTYQSWFGI
-299 DEQTLNTNPRFNPAG
+299 DEQTLNTNPTFNPAG
-314 IYTDEDGTVR
+314 MYSDEDGTVR

-337 YQVIWNQRYNNN
+337 YQLIWNERYNNN

-372 ALDFHGLLPV
+372 ALDFHGLLPI
-382 TIDGETTTESDLV
+382 TIDGETSAESDLV

-402 NFYALSANMHY
+402 NFYALSANANY

-437 IWANYFTGANLGDRY
+437 IWATNFTGPNLGDRY
-452 YNGTGDKH
+452 YFGTGDKH
-460 EFTAFS
+460 EFTTFS
-466 KATYQL
+466 KASYKIN
-472 TNSLSFFGDL
+472 NSWSVFGDL
-482 QLRVVNY
+482 QMRIVNY

-496 DKVNMLVNE
+496 DKVNMVVDE
-505 SYEFFNPKFGASY
+505 QYEFFNPKFGASY
-518 TLNKENQFYFSYG
+518 SLNQGNQLYVSYG

-538 RSDFEEGVFTPEKL
+538 RSDFEQGVFTPEIL

-559 RFVSDKVSLNTNLY
+559 RFTGENNTLSANLY

-599 NSYRAGLEIEADVT
+599 NSYRAGLEVEGDFR
-613 VLKQLHIRPNVAL
+613 VLQQLHVRPNIAL
-626 SSNKNRDF
+626 SSNKNKDY
-634 TSSRDG
+634 TTSRDG

-663 FTPSKNLQVS
+663 YSPTQNLQVA
-673 LLSKYVGSQY
+673 LLSKYVGEQY
-683 LGNIDRKTS
+683 LGNIDSQTS

-697 FLNDFNVNYT
+697 FLNDFSVNYT
-707 ITKLPFADTLVLSGL
+707 ITNLSFAKSLVLQGL
-722 VNNIFDVKYVSNGYF
+722 VNNIFDVKYISNGYF
-737 FTYDDDFSTPGTV
+737 YTYDDDFSTPGTV

>member
-1 MLFRNFTVAS
+1 
-11 IAVEM
+11 
-16 YYIENILY
+16 
-24 CPRLR
+24 
-29 SALKQLFNKNNYPF
+29 
-43 YSSQKQVR
+43 
-51 MKYFMFTFLLSAGIL
+51 MKYYAFIFLLSAAIL
-66 QAQERLQD
+66 QAQEKLQD
-74 TTKIEPL
+74 TTKIQALE
-81 QEVYLKAVRVDADS
+81 QVYLNGVRVAADS

-101 LSKEDLAKR
+101 LTKQDLAKR

-172 LPDFASSVESLQLQ
+172 LPDFASSIESLQLQ
-186 RGVGT
+186 RGVGS

-205 ETDRSAKQ
+205 DTDRSSKE
-213 AYGQIANSYGSF
+213 AYAQIANSYGSF
-225 DTWKHSA
+225 DTRKHSV
-232 KFSTGLLNDHVEIS
+232 KFSTGLLNDRVEIS
-246 GRLSKIKS
+246 GRVSNITS
-254 DGYIDRAASDLKSYF
+254 DGYIDRASSDLKSYF

-275 SDNTFIKALAFGGR
+275 TDNTFIKALVFGGR
-289 EITNQSWFGI
+289 EVTYQSWFGI
-299 DEQTLNTNPRFNPAG
+299 DEQTLNTNPTFNPAG
-314 IYTDEDGTVR
+314 MYSDEDGTVR

-337 YQVIWNQRYNNN
+337 YQLIWNERFNNN

-382 TIDGETTTESDLV
+382 EINGQVEEASDLV

-402 NFYALSANMHY
+402 NFYALSANANY

-437 IWANYFTGANLGDRY
+437 IWATNFTGPNLGDRY
-452 YNGTGDKH
+452 YSGTGDKH
-460 EFTAFS
+460 ELTTFS
-466 KATYQL
+466 KASYKIN
-472 TNSLSFFGDL
+472 NSWSVFGDL
-482 QLRVVNY
+482 QMRIVNY

-496 DKVNMLVNE
+496 DKVNMVVDE
-505 SYEFFNPKFGASY
+505 QYEFFNPKFGASY
-518 TLNKENQFYFSYG
+518 SLNQGNQLYVSYG

-538 RSDFEEGVFTPEKL
+538 RSDFEQGVFTPEIL

-559 RFVSDKVSLNTNLY
+559 RFTGENNTLSANLY

-599 NSYRAGLEIEADVT
+599 NSYRAGLEVEGDFK
-613 VLKQLHIRPNVAL
+613 VLQQLHVRPNIAL
-626 SSNKNRDF
+626 SSNKNKDY
-634 TSSRDG
+634 TTSRDG

-663 FTPSKNLQVS
+663 YSPTQNLQIA
-673 LLSKYVGSQY
+673 LLSKYVGEQY
-683 LGNIDRKTS
+683 LGNIDSQTS

-697 FLNDFNVNYT
+697 FLNDFSVNYT
-707 ITKLPFADTLVLSGL
+707 ITKLSFAKSLVLQGL
-722 VNNIFDVKYVSNGYF
+722 VNNIFDVKYISNGYF
-737 FTYDDDFSTPGTV
+737 YTYDDDFSTPGTV

>member
-1 MLFRNFTVAS
+1 
-11 IAVEM
+11 
-16 YYIENILY
+16 
-24 CPRLR
+24 
-29 SALKQLFNKNNYPF
+29 
-43 YSSQKQVR
+43 
-51 MKYFMFTFLLSAGIL
+51 MKYYAFIFLLSAGIL
-66 QAQERLQD
+66 QAQEKLQD
-74 TTKIEPL
+74 TTKIQALE
-81 QEVYLKAVRVDADS
+81 QVYLNGVRVAADS

-101 LSKEDLAKR
+101 LTKQDLAKR

-172 LPDFASSVESLQLQ
+172 LPDFASSIESLQLQ
-186 RGVGT
+186 RGVGS

-205 ETDRSAKQ
+205 DTDRSSKEAF
-213 AYGQIANSYGSF
+213 AQIANSYGSF
-225 DTWKHSA
+225 DTRKHSV
-232 KFSTGLLNDHVEIS
+232 KFSTGLLNDRVEIS
-246 GRLSKIKS
+246 GRVSNITS
-254 DGYIDRAASDLKSYF
+254 DGYIDRASSDLKSYF

-275 SDNTFIKALAFGGR
+275 TDNTFIKALVFGGR
-289 EITNQSWFGI
+289 EVTYQSWFGI
-299 DEQTLNTNPRFNPAG
+299 DEQTLSTNPTFNPAG
-314 IYTDEDGTVR
+314 MYSDEDGTVR

-337 YQVIWNQRYNNN
+337 YQLIWNERYNNN

-372 ALDFHGLLPV
+372 SLDFHGLLPI
-382 TIDGETTTESDLV
+382 TIDGETSAESDLV

-402 NFYALSANMHY
+402 NFYALSANAHY

-437 IWANYFTGANLGDRY
+437 IWATNFTGPNLGDRY
-452 YNGTGDKH
+452 YSGTGDKH
-460 EFTAFS
+460 EFTTFS
-466 KATYQL
+466 KASYKIN
-472 TNSLSFFGDL
+472 NSWSVFGDL
-482 QLRVVNY
+482 QMRIVNY

-496 DKVNMLVNE
+496 DKVNMIVDE
-505 SYEFFNPKFGASY
+505 QYEFFNPKFGASY
-518 TLNKENQFYFSYG
+518 SLNQGNQLYVSYG

-538 RSDFEEGVFTPEKL
+538 RSDFEQGVFTPEIL

-559 RFVSDKVSLNTNLY
+559 RFTGKNNTLSANLY

-599 NSYRAGLEIEADVT
+599 NSYRAGLEVEGDFK
-613 VLKQLHIRPNVAL
+613 VLQQLHVRPNIAL
-626 SSNKNRDF
+626 SSNKNKDY
-634 TSSRDG
+634 TTSRDG
-640 ELVNLGTTNISFS
+640 ALVNLGTTNISFS

-663 FTPSKNLQVS
+663 YSPTQNLQIA
-673 LLSKYVGSQY
+673 LLSKYVGEQY
-683 LGNIDRKTS
+683 LGNIDSQTS

-697 FLNDFNVNYT
+697 FLNDFSVNYT
-707 ITKLPFADTLVLSGL
+707 ITKLSFAKSLVLQGL
-722 VNNIFDVKYVSNGYF
+722 VNNIFDVKYISNGYF
-737 FTYDDDFSTPGTV
+737 YTYDDDFSTPGTV

>member
-1 MLFRNFTVAS
+1 
-11 IAVEM
+11 
-16 YYIENILY
+16 
-24 CPRLR
+24 
-29 SALKQLFNKNNYPF
+29 
-43 YSSQKQVR
+43 
-51 MKYFMFTFLLSAGIL
+51 MKYYAFIFLLSATIL
-66 QAQERLQD
+66 QAQEKLQD
-74 TTKIEPL
+74 TTKIQALE
-81 QEVYLKAVRVDADS
+81 QVYLNGVRVAADS

-101 LSKEDLAKR
+101 LTKQDLAKR

-172 LPDFASSVESLQLQ
+172 LPDFASSIESLQLQ
-186 RGVGT
+186 RGVGS

-205 ETDRSAKQ
+205 DTDRSSKEAF
-213 AYGQIANSYGSF
+213 AQIANSYGSF
-225 DTWKHSA
+225 DTRKHSV
-232 KFSTGLLNDHVEIS
+232 KFSTGLLNDRVEIS
-246 GRLSKIKS
+246 GRVSNITS
-254 DGYIDRAASDLKSYF
+254 DGYIDRASSDLKSYF

-275 SDNTFIKALAFGGR
+275 TDNTFIKALVFGGR
-289 EITNQSWFGI
+289 EVTYQSWFGI
-299 DEQTLNTNPRFNPAG
+299 DEQTLSTNPTFNPAG
-314 IYTDEDGTVR
+314 MYSDEDGTVR

-337 YQVIWNQRYNNN
+337 YQLIWNERYNNN

-372 ALDFHGLLPV
+372 SLDFHGLLPI
-382 TIDGETTTESDLV
+382 TIDGETSAESDLV

-402 NFYALSANMHY
+402 NFYALSANAHY

-437 IWANYFTGANLGDRY
+437 IWATNFTGPNFGDRY
-452 YNGTGDKH
+452 YSGTGDKH
-460 EFTAFS
+460 EFTTFS
-466 KATYQL
+466 KASYKIN
-472 TNSLSFFGDL
+472 NSWSVFGDL
-482 QLRVVNY
+482 QMRIVNY

-496 DKVNMLVNE
+496 DKVNMIVDE
-505 SYEFFNPKFGASY
+505 QYEFFNPKFGASY
-518 TLNKENQFYFSYG
+518 SLNQGNQLYVSYG

-538 RSDFEEGVFTPEKL
+538 RSDFEQGVFTPEIL

-559 RFVSDKVSLNTNLY
+559 RFTGKNNTLSANLY

-599 NSYRAGLEIEADVT
+599 NSYRAGLEVEGDFK
-613 VLKQLHIRPNVAL
+613 VLQQLHVRPNIAL
-626 SSNKNRDF
+626 SSNKNKDY
-634 TSSRDG
+634 TTSRDG
-640 ELVNLGTTNISFS
+640 ALVNLGTTNISFS

-663 FTPSKNLQVS
+663 YSPTQNLQIA
-673 LLSKYVGSQY
+673 LLSKYVGEQY
-683 LGNIDRKTS
+683 LGNIDSQTS

-697 FLNDFNVNYT
+697 FLNDFSVNYT
-707 ITKLPFADTLVLSGL
+707 ITKLSFAKSLVLQGL
-722 VNNIFDVKYVSNGYF
+722 VNNIFDVKYISNGYF
-737 FTYDDDFSTPGTV
+737 YTYDDDFSTPGTV

>member
-1 MLFRNFTVAS
+1 
-11 IAVEM
+11 
-16 YYIENILY
+16 
-24 CPRLR
+24 
-29 SALKQLFNKNNYPF
+29 
-43 YSSQKQVR
+43 
-51 MKYFMFTFLLSAGIL
+51 MKYYAFIFLLSAGIL
-66 QAQERLQD
+66 QAQEKLQD
-74 TTKIEPL
+74 TTKIQALE
-81 QEVYLKAVRVDADS
+81 QVYLNGVRVAADS

-101 LSKEDLAKR
+101 LTKQDLAKR

-172 LPDFASSVESLQLQ
+172 LPDFASSIESLQLQ
-186 RGVGT
+186 RGVGS

-205 ETDRSAKQ
+205 DTDRSSKE
-213 AYGQIANSYGSF
+213 AYAQIANSYGSF
-225 DTWKHSA
+225 DTRKHSV
-232 KFSTGLLNDHVEIS
+232 KFSTGLLNDRVEIS
-246 GRLSKIKS
+246 GRVSNITS
-254 DGYIDRAASDLKSYF
+254 DGFVDRASSDLKSYF

-275 SDNTFIKALAFGGR
+275 TDNTFIKALVFGGR
-289 EITNQSWFGI
+289 EVTYQSWFGI
-299 DEQTLNTNPRFNPAG
+299 DEQTLSTNPTFNPAG
-314 IYTDEDGTVR
+314 MYSDEDGTVR

-337 YQVIWNQRYNNN
+337 YQLIWNERYNNN

-372 ALDFHGLLPV
+372 ALDFHGLLPI
-382 TIDGETTTESDLV
+382 TIDGETSAESDLV

-402 NFYALSANMHY
+402 NFYALSANAHY

-437 IWANYFTGANLGDRY
+437 IWATNFTGPNLGDRY
-452 YNGTGDKH
+452 YSGTGDKH
-460 EFTAFS
+460 EFTTFS
-466 KATYQL
+466 KASYKIN
-472 TNSLSFFGDL
+472 NSWSVFGDL
-482 QLRVVNY
+482 QMRIVNY

-496 DKVNMLVNE
+496 DKVNMIVDE
-505 SYEFFNPKFGASY
+505 QYEFFNPKFGASY
-518 TLNKENQFYFSYG
+518 SLNQGNQLYVSYG

-538 RSDFEEGVFTPEKL
+538 RSDFEQGVFTPEIL

-559 RFVSDKVSLNTNLY
+559 RFTGKNNTLSANLY

-599 NSYRAGLEIEADVT
+599 NSYRAGLEVEGDFK
-613 VLKQLHIRPNVAL
+613 VLQQLHVRPNIAL
-626 SSNKNRDF
+626 SSNKNKDY
-634 TSSRDG
+634 TTSRDG
-640 ELVNLGTTNISFS
+640 ALVNLGTTNISFS

-663 FTPSKNLQVS
+663 YSPKQNLQIA
-673 LLSKYVGSQY
+673 LLSKYVGEQY
-683 LGNIDRKTS
+683 LGNIDSQTS

-697 FLNDFNVNYT
+697 FLNDFSVNYT
-707 ITKLPFADTLVLSGL
+707 ITNLSFAKSLVLQGL
-722 VNNIFDVKYVSNGYF
+722 VNNIFDVKYISNGYF
-737 FTYDDDFSTPGTV
+737 YTYDDDFSTPGTV

>member
-1 MLFRNFTVAS
+1 
-11 IAVEM
+11 
-16 YYIENILY
+16 
-24 CPRLR
+24 
-29 SALKQLFNKNNYPF
+29 
-43 YSSQKQVR
+43 
-51 MKYFMFTFLLSAGIL
+51 MKYYAFIFLLSAAIL
-66 QAQERLQD
+66 QAQEKLQD
-74 TTKIEPL
+74 TTKIQALE
-81 QEVYLKAVRVDADS
+81 QVYLNGVRVAADS

-101 LSKEDLAKR
+101 LTKQDLAKR

-172 LPDFASSVESLQLQ
+172 LPDFASSIESLQLQ
-186 RGVGT
+186 RGVGS

-205 ETDRSAKQ
+205 DTDRSSKE
-213 AYGQIANSYGSF
+213 AYAQIANSYGSF
-225 DTWKHSA
+225 DTRKHSV
-232 KFSTGLLNDHVEIS
+232 KFSTGLLNDRVEIS
-246 GRLSKIKS
+246 GRVSNITS
-254 DGYIDRAASDLKSYF
+254 DGYIDRASSDLKSYF

-275 SDNTFIKALAFGGR
+275 TDNTFIKALVFGGR
-289 EITNQSWFGI
+289 EVTYQSWFGI
-299 DEQTLNTNPRFNPAG
+299 DEQTLSTNPTFNPAG
-314 IYTDEDGTVR
+314 MYSDEDGTVR

-337 YQVIWNQRYNNN
+337 YQLIWNERYNNN

-372 ALDFHGLLPV
+372 SLDFHGLLPI
-382 TIDGETTTESDLV
+382 TIDGETSTESDLV

-402 NFYALSANMHY
+402 NFYALSANANY

-437 IWANYFTGANLGDRY
+437 IWATNFTGPNLGDRY
-452 YNGTGDKH
+452 YSGTGDKH
-460 EFTAFS
+460 EFTTFS
-466 KATYQL
+466 KASYKIN
-472 TNSLSFFGDL
+472 NSWSVFGDL
-482 QLRVVNY
+482 QMRIVNY

-496 DKVNMLVNE
+496 DKVNMVVDE
-505 SYEFFNPKFGASY
+505 QYEFFNPKFGASY
-518 TLNKENQFYFSYG
+518 SLNQGNQLYVSYG

-538 RSDFEEGVFTPEKL
+538 RSDFEQGVFTPEIL

-559 RFVSDKVSLNTNLY
+559 RFTGENNTLSANLY

-599 NSYRAGLEIEADVT
+599 NSYRAGLEVEGDFK
-613 VLKQLHIRPNVAL
+613 VLQQLHVRPNIAL
-626 SSNKNRDF
+626 SSNKNKDY
-634 TSSRDG
+634 TTSRDG

-663 FTPSKNLQVS
+663 YSPTQNLQIA
-673 LLSKYVGSQY
+673 LLSKYVGEQY
-683 LGNIDRKTS
+683 LGNIDSQTS

-697 FLNDFNVNYT
+697 FLNDFSVNYT
-707 ITKLPFADTLVLSGL
+707 ITKLSFAKSLVLQGL
-722 VNNIFDVKYVSNGYF
+722 VNNIFDVKYISNGYF
-737 FTYDDDFSTPGTV
+737 YTYDDDFSTPGTV

>member
-1 MLFRNFTVAS
+1 
-11 IAVEM
+11 
-16 YYIENILY
+16 
-24 CPRLR
+24 
-29 SALKQLFNKNNYPF
+29 
-43 YSSQKQVR
+43 
-51 MKYFMFTFLLSAGIL
+51 MKYYAFIFLLSATIL
-66 QAQERLQD
+66 QAQEKLQD
-74 TTKIEPL
+74 TTKIQALE
-81 QEVYLKAVRVDADS
+81 QVYLNGVRVAADS

-101 LSKEDLAKR
+101 LTKQDLAKR

-172 LPDFASSVESLQLQ
+172 LPDFASSIESLQLQ
-186 RGVGT
+186 RGVGS

-205 ETDRSAKQ
+205 DTDRSSKEAF
-213 AYGQIANSYGSF
+213 AQIANSYGSF
-225 DTWKHSA
+225 DTRKHSV
-232 KFSTGLLNDHVEIS
+232 KFSTGLLNDRVEIS
-246 GRLSKIKS
+246 GRVSNITS
-254 DGYIDRAASDLKSYF
+254 DGFVDRASSDLKSYF

-275 SDNTFIKALAFGGR
+275 TDNTFIKALVFGGR
-289 EITNQSWFGI
+289 EVTYQSWFGI
-299 DEQTLNTNPRFNPAG
+299 DEQTLSTNPTFNPAG
-314 IYTDEDGTVR
+314 MYSDEDGTVR

-337 YQVIWNQRYNNN
+337 YQLIWNERYNNN

-372 ALDFHGLLPV
+372 SLDFHGLLPI
-382 TIDGETTTESDLV
+382 TIDGETSAESDLV

-402 NFYALSANMHY
+402 NFYALSANANY

-428 YQGLHFGEV
+428 YKGLHFGEV
-437 IWANYFTGANLGDRY
+437 IWATNFTGPNFGDRY
-452 YNGTGDKH
+452 YSGTGDKH
-460 EFTAFS
+460 EFTTFS
-466 KATYQL
+466 KASYKIN
-472 TNSLSFFGDL
+472 NSWSVFGDL
-482 QLRVVNY
+482 QMRIVNY

-496 DKVNMLVNE
+496 DKVNMIVDE
-505 SYEFFNPKFGASY
+505 QYEFFNPKFGASY
-518 TLNKENQFYFSYG
+518 SLNQGNQLYVSYG

-538 RSDFEEGVFTPEKL
+538 RSDFEQGVFTPEIL

-559 RFVSDKVSLNTNLY
+559 RFTGKNNTLSANLY

-599 NSYRAGLEIEADVT
+599 NSYRAGLEVEGDFK
-613 VLKQLHIRPNVAL
+613 VLQQLHVRPNIAL
-626 SSNKNRDF
+626 SSNKNKDY
-634 TSSRDG
+634 TTSRDG
-640 ELVNLGTTNISFS
+640 ALVNLGTTNISFS

-663 FTPSKNLQVS
+663 YSPTQNLQIA
-673 LLSKYVGSQY
+673 LLSKYVGEQY
-683 LGNIDRKTS
+683 LGNIDSQTS

-697 FLNDFNVNYT
+697 FLNDFSVNYT
-707 ITKLPFADTLVLSGL
+707 ITKLSFAKSLVLQGL
-722 VNNIFDVKYVSNGYF
+722 VNNIFDVKYISNGYF
-737 FTYDDDFSTPGTV
+737 YTYDDDFSTPGTV

>member
-1 MLFRNFTVAS
+1 
-11 IAVEM
+11 
-16 YYIENILY
+16 
-24 CPRLR
+24 
-29 SALKQLFNKNNYPF
+29 
-43 YSSQKQVR
+43 
-51 MKYFMFTFLLSAGIL
+51 MKYYAFIFLLSAGIL
-66 QAQERLQD
+66 QAQEKLQD
-74 TTKIEPL
+74 TTKIQALE
-81 QEVYLKAVRVDADS
+81 QVYLNGVRVAADS

-101 LSKEDLAKR
+101 LTKQDLAKR

-172 LPDFASSVESLQLQ
+172 LPDFASSIESLQLQ
-186 RGVGT
+186 RGVGS

-205 ETDRSAKQ
+205 DTDRSSKEAF
-213 AYGQIANSYGSF
+213 AQIANSYGSF
-225 DTWKHSA
+225 DTRKHSV
-232 KFSTGLLNDHVEIS
+232 KFSTGLLNDRVEIS
-246 GRLSKIKS
+246 GRVSNITS
-254 DGYIDRAASDLKSYF
+254 DGYIDRASSDLKSYF

-275 SDNTFIKALAFGGR
+275 TDNTFIKALVFGGR
-289 EITNQSWFGI
+289 EVTYQSWFGI
-299 DEQTLNTNPRFNPAG
+299 DEQTLSTNPTFNPAG
-314 IYTDEDGTVR
+314 MYSDEDGTVR

-337 YQVIWNQRYNNN
+337 YQLIWNERYNNN

-372 ALDFHGLLPV
+372 SLDFHGLLPI
-382 TIDGETTTESDLV
+382 TIDGETSAESDLV

-402 NFYALSANMHY
+402 NFYALSANAHY

-437 IWANYFTGANLGDRY
+437 IWATNFTGPNFGDRY
-452 YNGTGDKH
+452 YSGTGDKH
-460 EFTAFS
+460 EFTTFS
-466 KATYQL
+466 KASYKIN
-472 TNSLSFFGDL
+472 NSWSVFGDL
-482 QLRVVNY
+482 QMRIVNY

-496 DKVNMLVNE
+496 DKVNMIVDE
-505 SYEFFNPKFGASY
+505 QYEFFNPKFGASY
-518 TLNKENQFYFSYG
+518 SLNQGNQLYVSYG

-538 RSDFEEGVFTPEKL
+538 RSDFEQGVFTPEIL

-559 RFVSDKVSLNTNLY
+559 RFTGKNNTLSANLY

-599 NSYRAGLEIEADVT
+599 NSYRAGLEVEGDFK
-613 VLKQLHIRPNVAL
+613 VLQQLHVRPNIAL
-626 SSNKNRDF
+626 SSNKNKDY
-634 TSSRDG
+634 TTSRDG
-640 ELVNLGTTNISFS
+640 ALVNLGTTNISFS

-663 FTPSKNLQVS
+663 YRPKQNLQIA
-673 LLSKYVGSQY
+673 LLSKYVGEQY
-683 LGNIDRKTS
+683 LGNIDSQTS

-697 FLNDFNVNYT
+697 FLNDFSVNYT
-707 ITKLPFADTLVLSGL
+707 ITKLSFAKSLVLQGL
-722 VNNIFDVKYVSNGYF
+722 VNNIFDVKYISNGYF
-737 FTYDDDFSTPGTV
+737 YTYDDDFSTPGTV

>member
-1 MLFRNFTVAS
+1 
-11 IAVEM
+11 
-16 YYIENILY
+16 
-24 CPRLR
+24 
-29 SALKQLFNKNNYPF
+29 
-43 YSSQKQVR
+43 
-51 MKYFMFTFLLSAGIL
+51 MKYYAFIFLLSATIL
-66 QAQERLQD
+66 QAQEKLQD
-74 TTKIEPL
+74 TTKIQALE
-81 QEVYLKAVRVDADS
+81 QVYLNGVRVAADS

-101 LSKEDLAKR
+101 LTKQDLAKR

-172 LPDFASSVESLQLQ
+172 LPDFASSIESLQLQ
-186 RGVGT
+186 RGVGS

-205 ETDRSAKQ
+205 DTDRSSKD
-213 AYGQIANSYGSF
+213 AYAQIANSYGSF
-225 DTWKHSA
+225 DTRKHSV
-232 KFSTGLLNDHVEIS
+232 KFSTGLLNDRVEIS
-246 GRLSKIKS
+246 GRVSNITS
-254 DGYIDRAASDLKSYF
+254 DGYIDRASSDLKSYF

-275 SDNTFIKALAFGGR
+275 TDNTFIKALVFGGR
-289 EITNQSWFGI
+289 EVTYQSWFGI
-299 DEQTLNTNPRFNPAG
+299 DEQTLSTNPTFNPAG
-314 IYTDEDGTVR
+314 MYSDEDGTVR

-337 YQVIWNQRYNNN
+337 YQLIWNERYNNN

-372 ALDFHGLLPV
+372 SLDFHGLLPI
-382 TIDGETTTESDLV
+382 TIDGETSTESDLV

-402 NFYALSANMHY
+402 NFYALSANANY

-437 IWANYFTGANLGDRY
+437 IWATNFTGPNLGDRY
-452 YNGTGDKH
+452 YSGTGDKH
-460 EFTAFS
+460 ELTAFS
-466 KATYQL
+466 KASYKIN
-472 TNSLSFFGDL
+472 NSWSVFGDL
-482 QLRVVNY
+482 QMRIVNY

-496 DKVNMLVNE
+496 DKVNMVVDE
-505 SYEFFNPKFGASY
+505 QYEFFNPKFGASY
-518 TLNKENQFYFSYG
+518 SLNQGNQLYVSYG

-538 RSDFEEGVFTPEKL
+538 RSDFEQGVFTPEIL

-559 RFVSDKVSLNTNLY
+559 RFTGKNNTLSANLY

-599 NSYRAGLEIEADVT
+599 NSYRAGLEVEGDFK
-613 VLKQLHIRPNVAL
+613 VLKQLHVRPNIAL
-626 SSNKNRDF
+626 SSNKNKDY
-634 TSSRDG
+634 TTSRDG

-663 FTPSKNLQVS
+663 YSPTQNLQIA
-673 LLSKYVGSQY
+673 LLSKYVGEQY
-683 LGNIDRKTS
+683 LGNIDSQTS

-697 FLNDFNVNYT
+697 FLNDFSVNYT
-707 ITKLPFADTLVLSGL
+707 ITKLSFAKSLVLQGL
-722 VNNIFDVKYVSNGYF
+722 VNNIFDVKYISNGYF
-737 FTYDDDFSTPGTV
+737 YTYDDDFSTPGTV

>member
-1 MLFRNFTVAS
+1 
-11 IAVEM
+11 
-16 YYIENILY
+16 
-24 CPRLR
+24 
-29 SALKQLFNKNNYPF
+29 
-43 YSSQKQVR
+43 
-51 MKYFMFTFLLSAGIL
+51 MKYYAFIFLLSATIL
-66 QAQERLQD
+66 QAQEKLQD
-74 TTKIEPL
+74 TTKIQALE
-81 QEVYLKAVRVDADS
+81 QVYLNGVRVAADS

-101 LSKEDLAKR
+101 LTKQDLAKR

-172 LPDFASSVESLQLQ
+172 LPDFASSIESLQLQ
-186 RGVGT
+186 RGVGS

-205 ETDRSAKQ
+205 DTDRSSKE
-213 AYGQIANSYGSF
+213 AYAQIANSYGSF
-225 DTWKHSA
+225 DTRKHSV
-232 KFSTGLLNDHVEIS
+232 KFSTGLLNDRVEIS
-246 GRLSKIKS
+246 GRVSNITS
-254 DGYIDRAASDLKSYF
+254 DGYIDRASSDLKSYF

-275 SDNTFIKALAFGGR
+275 TDNTFIKALVFGGR
-289 EITNQSWFGI
+289 EVTYQSWFGI
-299 DEQTLNTNPRFNPAG
+299 DEQTLSTNPTFNPAG
-314 IYTDEDGTVR
+314 MYSDEDGTVR

-337 YQVIWNQRYNNN
+337 YQLIWNERYNNN

-372 ALDFHGLLPV
+372 SLDFHGLLPL
-382 TIDGETTTESDLV
+382 TIDGETSAESDLV

-402 NFYALSANMHY
+402 NFYALSANANY

-437 IWANYFTGANLGDRY
+437 IWATNFTGPNLGDRY
-452 YNGTGDKH
+452 YSGTGDKH
-460 EFTAFS
+460 EFTTFS
-466 KATYQL
+466 KASYKIN
-472 TNSLSFFGDL
+472 NSWSVFGDL
-482 QLRVVNY
+482 QMRIVNY

-496 DKVNMLVNE
+496 DKVNMVVDE
-505 SYEFFNPKFGASY
+505 QYEFFNPKFGASY
-518 TLNKENQFYFSYG
+518 SLNQGNQLYVSYG

-538 RSDFEEGVFTPEKL
+538 RSDFEQGVFTPEIL

-559 RFVSDKVSLNTNLY
+559 RFTGENNTLSANLY

-599 NSYRAGLEIEADVT
+599 NSYRAGLEVEGDFK
-613 VLKQLHIRPNVAL
+613 VLKQLHVRPNIAL
-626 SSNKNRDF
+626 SSNKNKDY
-634 TSSRDG
+634 TTSRDG

-663 FTPSKNLQVS
+663 YSPTQNLQIA
-673 LLSKYVGSQY
+673 LLSKYVGEQY
-683 LGNIDRKTS
+683 LGNIDSQTS
-692 KLDAY
+692 KLNAY
-697 FLNDFNVNYT
+697 FLNDFTVNYT
-707 ITKLPFADTLVLSGL
+707 ITKLSFAKSLVLQGL
-722 VNNIFDVKYVSNGYF
+722 VNNIFDVKYISNGYF
-737 FTYDDDFSTPGTV
+737 YTYDDDFSTPGTV

>member
-1 MLFRNFTVAS
+1 
-11 IAVEM
+11 
-16 YYIENILY
+16 
-24 CPRLR
+24 
-29 SALKQLFNKNNYPF
+29 
-43 YSSQKQVR
+43 
-51 MKYFMFTFLLSAGIL
+51 MKYYAFIFLLSATIL
-66 QAQERLQD
+66 QAQEKLQD
-74 TTKIEPL
+74 TTKIQALE
-81 QEVYLKAVRVDADS
+81 QVYLNGVRVATDS

-101 LSKEDLAKR
+101 LTKQDLAKR

-172 LPDFASSVESLQLQ
+172 LPDFASSIESLQLQ
-186 RGVGT
+186 RGVGS

-205 ETDRSAKQ
+205 DTDRSSKD
-213 AYGQIANSYGSF
+213 AYAQIANSYGSF
-225 DTWKHSA
+225 DTRKHSV
-232 KFSTGLLNDHVEIS
+232 KFSTGLLNDRVEIS
-246 GRLSKIKS
+246 GRVSNITS
-254 DGYIDRAASDLKSYF
+254 DGYIDRASSDLKSYF

-275 SDNTFIKALAFGGR
+275 TDNTFIKALVFGGR
-289 EITNQSWFGI
+289 EVTYQSWFGI
-299 DEQTLNTNPRFNPAG
+299 DEQTLSTNPTFNPAG
-314 IYTDEDGTVR
+314 MYSDEDGTVR

-337 YQVIWNQRYNNN
+337 YQLIWNERYNNN

-372 ALDFHGLLPV
+372 SLDFHGLLPI
-382 TIDGETTTESDLV
+382 TIDGETSTESDLV

-402 NFYALSANMHY
+402 NFYALSANANY

-437 IWANYFTGANLGDRY
+437 IWATNFTGPNLGDRY
-452 YNGTGDKH
+452 YSGTGDKH
-460 EFTAFS
+460 ELTTFS
-466 KATYQL
+466 KASYKIN
-472 TNSLSFFGDL
+472 NSWSVFGDL
-482 QLRVVNY
+482 QMRIVNY

-496 DKVNMLVNE
+496 DKVNMVVDE
-505 SYEFFNPKFGASY
+505 QYEFFNPKFGASY
-518 TLNKENQFYFSYG
+518 SLNQGNQLYVSYG

-538 RSDFEEGVFTPEKL
+538 RSDFEQGVFTPEIL

-559 RFVSDKVSLNTNLY
+559 RFTGKNNTLSANLY

-599 NSYRAGLEIEADVT
+599 NSYRAGLEVEGDFK
-613 VLKQLHIRPNVAL
+613 VLKQLHVRPNIAL
-626 SSNKNRDF
+626 SSNKNKDY
-634 TSSRDG
+634 TTSRDG

-663 FTPSKNLQVS
+663 YSPTQNLQIA
-673 LLSKYVGSQY
+673 LLSKYVGEQY
-683 LGNIDRKTS
+683 LGNIDSQTS

-697 FLNDFNVNYT
+697 FLNDFSVNYT
-707 ITKLPFADTLVLSGL
+707 ITKLSFAKSLVLQGL
-722 VNNIFDVKYVSNGYF
+722 VNNIFDVKYISNGYF
-737 FTYDDDFSTPGTV
+737 YTYDDDFSTPGTV

>member
-1 MLFRNFTVAS
+1 
-11 IAVEM
+11 
-16 YYIENILY
+16 
-24 CPRLR
+24 
-29 SALKQLFNKNNYPF
+29 
-43 YSSQKQVR
+43 
-51 MKYFMFTFLLSAGIL
+51 MKYYAFIFLLSATIL
-66 QAQERLQD
+66 QAQEKLQD
-74 TTKIEPL
+74 TTKIQALE
-81 QEVYLKAVRVDADS
+81 QVYLNGVRVAADS

-101 LSKEDLAKR
+101 LTKQDLAKR

-172 LPDFASSVESLQLQ
+172 LPDFASSIESLQLQ
-186 RGVGT
+186 RGVGS

-205 ETDRSAKQ
+205 DTDRSSKD
-213 AYGQIANSYGSF
+213 AYAQIANSYGSF
-225 DTWKHSA
+225 DTRKHSV
-232 KFSTGLLNDHVEIS
+232 KFSTGLLNDRVEIS
-246 GRLSKIKS
+246 GRVSNITS
-254 DGYIDRAASDLKSYF
+254 DGYIDRASSDLKSYF

-275 SDNTFIKALAFGGR
+275 TDNTFIKALVFGGR
-289 EITNQSWFGI
+289 EVTYQSWFGI
-299 DEQTLNTNPRFNPAG
+299 DEQTLSTNPTFNPAG
-314 IYTDEDGTVR
+314 MYSDEDGTVR

-337 YQVIWNQRYNNN
+337 YQLIWNERYNNN

-372 ALDFHGLLPV
+372 SLDFHGLLPL
-382 TIDGETTTESDLV
+382 TIDGETSAESDLV

-402 NFYALSANMHY
+402 NFYALSANANY

-437 IWANYFTGANLGDRY
+437 IWATNFTGPNLGDRY
-452 YNGTGDKH
+452 YSGTGDKH
-460 EFTAFS
+460 ELTAFS
-466 KATYQL
+466 KASYKIN
-472 TNSLSFFGDL
+472 NSWSVFGDL
-482 QLRVVNY
+482 QMRIVNY

-496 DKVNMLVNE
+496 DKVNMVVDE
-505 SYEFFNPKFGASY
+505 QYEFFNPKFGASY
-518 TLNKENQFYFSYG
+518 SLNQGNQLYVSYG

-538 RSDFEEGVFTPEKL
+538 RSDFEQGVFTPEIL

-559 RFVSDKVSLNTNLY
+559 RFTGENNTLSANLY

-599 NSYRAGLEIEADVT
+599 NSYRAGLEVEGDFK
-613 VLKQLHIRPNVAL
+613 VLKQLHVRPNIAL
-626 SSNKNRDF
+626 SSNKNKDY
-634 TSSRDG
+634 TTSRDG

-663 FTPSKNLQVS
+663 YSPTQNLQIA
-673 LLSKYVGSQY
+673 LLSKYVGEQY
-683 LGNIDRKTS
+683 LGNIDSQTS

-697 FLNDFNVNYT
+697 FLNDFSVNYT
-707 ITKLPFADTLVLSGL
+707 ITKLSFAKSLVLQGL
-722 VNNIFDVKYVSNGYF
+722 VNNIFDVKYISNGYF
-737 FTYDDDFSTPGTV
+737 YTYDDDFSTPGTV

>member
-1 MLFRNFTVAS
+1 
-11 IAVEM
+11 
-16 YYIENILY
+16 
-24 CPRLR
+24 
-29 SALKQLFNKNNYPF
+29 
-43 YSSQKQVR
+43 
-51 MKYFMFTFLLSAGIL
+51 MKYYAFIFLLSATIL
-66 QAQERLQD
+66 QAQEKLQD
-74 TTKIEPL
+74 TTKIQALE
-81 QEVYLKAVRVDADS
+81 QVYLNGVRVRADS

-101 LSKEDLAKR
+101 LTKQDLAKR

-172 LPDFASSVESLQLQ
+172 LPDFASSIESLQLQ
-186 RGVGT
+186 RGVGS

-205 ETDRSAKQ
+205 DTDRSSKEAF
-213 AYGQIANSYGSF
+213 AQIANSYGSF
-225 DTWKHSA
+225 DTRKHSV
-232 KFSTGLLNDHVEIS
+232 KFSTGLLNDRVEIS
-246 GRLSKIKS
+246 GRVSNITS
-254 DGYIDRAASDLKSYF
+254 DGYIDRASSDLKSYF

-275 SDNTFIKALAFGGR
+275 TDNTFIKALVFGGR
-289 EITNQSWFGI
+289 EVTYQSWFGI
-299 DEQTLNTNPRFNPAG
+299 DEQTLSTNPTFNPAG
-314 IYTDEDGTVR
+314 MYSDEDGTVR

-337 YQVIWNQRYNNN
+337 YQLIWNERYNNN

-372 ALDFHGLLPV
+372 SLDFHGLLPI
-382 TIDGETTTESDLV
+382 TIDGETSAESDLV

-402 NFYALSANMHY
+402 NFYALSANAHY

-437 IWANYFTGANLGDRY
+437 IWATNFTGPNFGDRY
-452 YNGTGDKH
+452 YSGTGDKH
-460 EFTAFS
+460 EFTTFS
-466 KATYQL
+466 KASYKIN
-472 TNSLSFFGDL
+472 NSWSVFGDL
-482 QLRVVNY
+482 QMRIVNY

-496 DKVNMLVNE
+496 DKVNMIVDE
-505 SYEFFNPKFGASY
+505 QYEFFNPKFGASY
-518 TLNKENQFYFSYG
+518 SLNQGNQLYVSYG

-538 RSDFEEGVFTPEKL
+538 RSDFEQGVFTPEIL

-559 RFVSDKVSLNTNLY
+559 RFTGKNNTLSANLY

-599 NSYRAGLEIEADVT
+599 NSYRAGLEVEGDFK
-613 VLKQLHIRPNVAL
+613 VLQQLHVRPNIAL
-626 SSNKNRDF
+626 SSNKNKDY
-634 TSSRDG
+634 TTSRDG
-640 ELVNLGTTNISFS
+640 ALVNLGTTNISFS

-663 FTPSKNLQVS
+663 YSPKQNLQIA
-673 LLSKYVGSQY
+673 LLSKYVGEQY
-683 LGNIDRKTS
+683 LGNIDSQTS

-697 FLNDFNVNYT
+697 FLNDFSVNYT
-707 ITKLPFADTLVLSGL
+707 ITKLSFAKSLVLQGL
-722 VNNIFDVKYVSNGYF
+722 VNNIFDVKYISNGYF
-737 FTYDDDFSTPGTV
+737 YTYDDDFSTPGTV

>member
-1 MLFRNFTVAS
+1 
-11 IAVEM
+11 
-16 YYIENILY
+16 
-24 CPRLR
+24 
-29 SALKQLFNKNNYPF
+29 
-43 YSSQKQVR
+43 
-51 MKYFMFTFLLSAGIL
+51 MKYYAFIFLLSATIL
-66 QAQERLQD
+66 QAQEKLQD
-74 TTKIEPL
+74 TTKIQALE
-81 QEVYLKAVRVDADS
+81 QVYLNGVRVRADS

-101 LSKEDLAKR
+101 LTKQDLAKR

-172 LPDFASSVESLQLQ
+172 LPDFASSIESLQLQ
-186 RGVGT
+186 RGVGS

-205 ETDRSAKQ
+205 DTDRSSKE
-213 AYGQIANSYGSF
+213 AYAQIANSYGSF
-225 DTWKHSA
+225 DTRKHSV
-232 KFSTGLLNDHVEIS
+232 KFSTGLLNDRVEIS
-246 GRLSKIKS
+246 GRVSNITS
-254 DGYIDRAASDLKSYF
+254 DGYIDRASSDLKSYF

-275 SDNTFIKALAFGGR
+275 TDNTFIKALVFGGR
-289 EITNQSWFGI
+289 EVTYQSWFGI
-299 DEQTLNTNPRFNPAG
+299 DEQTLSTNPTFNPAG
-314 IYTDEDGTVR
+314 MYSDEDGTVR

-337 YQVIWNQRYNNN
+337 YQLIWNERYNNN

-372 ALDFHGLLPV
+372 SLDFHGLLPI
-382 TIDGETTTESDLV
+382 TIDGETSAESDLV

-402 NFYALSANMHY
+402 NFYALSANANY

-437 IWANYFTGANLGDRY
+437 IWATNFTGPNLGDRY
-452 YNGTGDKH
+452 YSGTGDKH
-460 EFTAFS
+460 EFTTFS
-466 KATYQL
+466 KASYKIN
-472 TNSLSFFGDL
+472 NSWSVFGDL
-482 QLRVVNY
+482 QMRIVNY

-496 DKVNMLVNE
+496 DKVNMIVDE
-505 SYEFFNPKFGASY
+505 QYEFFNPKFGASY
-518 TLNKENQFYFSYG
+518 SLNQGNQLYVSYG

-538 RSDFEEGVFTPEKL
+538 RSDFEQGVFTPEIL

-559 RFVSDKVSLNTNLY
+559 RFTGKNNTLSANLY

-599 NSYRAGLEIEADVT
+599 NSYRAGLEVEGDFK
-613 VLKQLHIRPNVAL
+613 VLQQLHVRPNIAL
-626 SSNKNRDF
+626 SSNKNKDY
-634 TSSRDG
+634 TTSRDG
-640 ELVNLGTTNISFS
+640 ALVNLGTTNISFS

-663 FTPSKNLQVS
+663 YSPKQNLQIA
-673 LLSKYVGSQY
+673 LLSKYVGEQY
-683 LGNIDRKTS
+683 LGNIDSQTS

-697 FLNDFNVNYT
+697 FLNDFSVNYT
-707 ITKLPFADTLVLSGL
+707 ITKLSFAKSLVLQGL
-722 VNNIFDVKYVSNGYF
+722 VNNIFDVKYISNGYF
-737 FTYDDDFSTPGTV
+737 YTYDDDFSTPGTV

>member
-1 MLFRNFTVAS
+1 
-11 IAVEM
+11 
-16 YYIENILY
+16 
-24 CPRLR
+24 
-29 SALKQLFNKNNYPF
+29 
-43 YSSQKQVR
+43 
-51 MKYFMFTFLLSAGIL
+51 MKYYAFIFLLSATIL
-66 QAQERLQD
+66 QAQEKLQD
-74 TTKIEPL
+74 TTKIQALE
-81 QEVYLKAVRVDADS
+81 QVYLNGVRVRADS

-101 LSKEDLAKR
+101 LTKQDLAKR

-172 LPDFASSVESLQLQ
+172 LPDFASSIESLQLQ
-186 RGVGT
+186 RGVGS

-205 ETDRSAKQ
+205 DTDRSSKEAF
-213 AYGQIANSYGSF
+213 AQIANSYGSF
-225 DTWKHSA
+225 DTRKHSV
-232 KFSTGLLNDHVEIS
+232 KFSTGLLNDRVEIS
-246 GRLSKIKS
+246 GRVSNITS
-254 DGYIDRAASDLKSYF
+254 DGYIDRASSDLKSYF

-275 SDNTFIKALAFGGR
+275 TDNTFIKALVFGGR
-289 EITNQSWFGI
+289 EVTYQSWFGI
-299 DEQTLNTNPRFNPAG
+299 DEQTLSTNPTFNPAG
-314 IYTDEDGTVR
+314 MYSDEDGTVR

-337 YQVIWNQRYNNN
+337 YQLIWNERYNNN

-372 ALDFHGLLPV
+372 SLDFHGLLPI
-382 TIDGETTTESDLV
+382 TIDGETSAESDLV

-402 NFYALSANMHY
+402 NFYALSANANY

-437 IWANYFTGANLGDRY
+437 IWATNFTGPNLGDRY
-452 YNGTGDKH
+452 YSGTGDKH
-460 EFTAFS
+460 EFTTFS
-466 KATYQL
+466 KASYKIN
-472 TNSLSFFGDL
+472 NSWSVFGDL
-482 QLRVVNY
+482 QMRIVNY

-496 DKVNMLVNE
+496 DKVNMIVDE
-505 SYEFFNPKFGASY
+505 QYEFFNPKFGASY
-518 TLNKENQFYFSYG
+518 SLNQGNQLYVSYG

-538 RSDFEEGVFTPEKL
+538 RSDFEQGVFTPEIL

-559 RFVSDKVSLNTNLY
+559 RFTGKNNTLSANLY

-599 NSYRAGLEIEADVT
+599 NSYRAGLEVEGDFK
-613 VLKQLHIRPNVAL
+613 VLQQLHVRPNIAL
-626 SSNKNRDF
+626 SSNKNKDY
-634 TSSRDG
+634 TTSRDG
-640 ELVNLGTTNISFS
+640 ALVNLGTTNISFS

-663 FTPSKNLQVS
+663 YSPKQNLQIA
-673 LLSKYVGSQY
+673 LLSKYVGEQY
-683 LGNIDRKTS
+683 LGNIDSQTS

-697 FLNDFNVNYT
+697 FLNDFSVNYT
-707 ITKLPFADTLVLSGL
+707 ITKLSFAKSLVLQGL
-722 VNNIFDVKYVSNGYF
+722 VNNIFDVKYISNGYF
-737 FTYDDDFSTPGTV
+737 YTYDDDFSTPGTV

>member
-1 MLFRNFTVAS
+1 
-11 IAVEM
+11 
-16 YYIENILY
+16 
-24 CPRLR
+24 
-29 SALKQLFNKNNYPF
+29 
-43 YSSQKQVR
+43 
-51 MKYFMFTFLLSAGIL
+51 MKYYAFIFLLSAGIL
-66 QAQERLQD
+66 QAQEKLQD
-74 TTKIEPL
+74 TTKIQALE
-81 QEVYLKAVRVDADS
+81 QVYLNGVRVAADS

-101 LSKEDLAKR
+101 LTKQDLAKR

-157 IPYNDSESQGTFWVN
+157 IPYNDSEIQGTFWVN
-172 LPDFASSVESLQLQ
+172 LPDFASSIESLQLQ
-186 RGVGT
+186 RGVGS

-205 ETDRSAKQ
+205 DTDRSSKD
-213 AYGQIANSYGSF
+213 AYAQIANSYGSF
-225 DTWKHSA
+225 DTRKHSV
-232 KFSTGLLNDHVEIS
+232 KFSTGLLNDRVEIS
-246 GRLSKIKS
+246 GRVSNITS
-254 DGYIDRAASDLKSYF
+254 DGYIDRASSDLKSYF

-275 SDNTFIKALAFGGR
+275 TDNTFIKALVFGGR
-289 EITNQSWFGI
+289 EVTYQSWFGI
-299 DEQTLNTNPRFNPAG
+299 DEQTLSTNPTFNPAG
-314 IYTDEDGTVR
+314 MYSDEDGTVR

-337 YQVIWNQRYNNN
+337 YQLIWNERYNNN

-372 ALDFHGLLPV
+372 SLDFHGLLPL
-382 TIDGETTTESDLV
+382 TIDGETSTESDLV

-402 NFYALSANMHY
+402 NFYALSANANY

-437 IWANYFTGANLGDRY
+437 IWATNFTGPNLGDRY
-452 YNGTGDKH
+452 YSGTGDKH
-460 EFTAFS
+460 ELTAFS
-466 KATYQL
+466 KASYKIN
-472 TNSLSFFGDL
+472 NSWSVFGDL
-482 QLRVVNY
+482 QMRIVNY

-496 DKVNMLVNE
+496 DKVNMVVDE
-505 SYEFFNPKFGASY
+505 QYEFFNPKFGASY
-518 TLNKENQFYFSYG
+518 SLNQGNQLYVSYG

-538 RSDFEEGVFTPEKL
+538 RSDFEQGVFTPEIL

-559 RFVSDKVSLNTNLY
+559 RFTGKNNTLSANLY

-599 NSYRAGLEIEADVT
+599 NSYRAGLEVEGDFK
-613 VLKQLHIRPNVAL
+613 VLKQLHVRPNIAL
-626 SSNKNRDF
+626 SSNKNKDY
-634 TSSRDG
+634 TTSRDG

-663 FTPSKNLQVS
+663 YSPTQNLQIA
-673 LLSKYVGSQY
+673 LLSKYVGEQY
-683 LGNIDRKTS
+683 LGNIDSQTS

-697 FLNDFNVNYT
+697 FLNDFSVNYT
-707 ITKLPFADTLVLSGL
+707 ITKLSFAKSLVLQGL
-722 VNNIFDVKYVSNGYF
+722 VNNIFDVKYISNGYF
-737 FTYDDDFSTPGTV
+737 YTYDDDFSTPGTV